1 MLVHRADG
9 LADQAFGVPNKSDTK
24 FNLASMGKMFT
35 SAAIA
40 QLVQAGRLTFD
51 DKLAKVLPDYP
62 NKEVA
67 SKQLRPRP
75 TASSNW

>member
-1 MLVHRADG
+1 
-9 LADQAFGVPNKSDTK
+9 
-24 FNLASMGKMFT
+24 MFT